1 MSTPD
6 KAAAEPSVAATP
18 AAAPAP
24 APKPADAFAV
34 LLKQYGDI
42 PAGRVVRGAPEE
54 IRALGSTVARS
65 ATPQDLGIAG
75 GKSVRL
81 PKKR

>member
-6 KAAAEPSVAATP
+6 KPADTPATP
-18 AAAPAP
+18 PP

-34 LLKQYGDI
+34 LLQQYGEI

-54 IRALGSTVARS
+54 IRALAPAVARP

>member
-1 MSTPD
+1 MSTPE
-6 KAAAEPSVAATP
+6 KAAAEPSAATAP
-18 AAAPAP
+18 AAKPEP

-34 LLKQYGDI
+34 LLQQYGEI
-42 PAGRVVRGAPEE
+42 PAGRVVRGGPEE